1 MALLNGTPNPDT
13 LNGTDG
19 DDSIYRFD
27 GNARISTAGGVTMW
41 TATTT
46 LDTRD
51 QFNSFLVM

>member
-51 QFNSFLVM
+51 P